1 MLRLAIDG
9 IFMMCFLLLLVSVSV
24 SVSVSVLVSFS
35 ATGQS
40 GVRSACNKVI
50 IITSSLLTHKTKFI
64 SFAFMH

>member
-1 MLRLAIDG
+1 MLRLAFDG
-9 IFMMCFLLLLVSVSV
+9 IFMMCFLLLLVSV